1 MRAIHRFAGRLIAPV
16 VGLPPGRLALAGIG
30 LAAVAGLALS
40 LAIGALFE
48 RPEEAEASLEFAALA
63 PADRCLAQAIYFEAR
78 GEPFEGRMAVA
89 QVIRSRVADPRYPND
104 VCGVVFQNAQRRHRC
119 QFSFACDGKS
129 DRPRPGDAWQSAAR
143 LARLINAG
151 NLRDLTGGATH
162 YHADYVSPA
171 WATKAPP
178 TAAIGRH
185 RFYRP
190 DG

>member
-1 MRAIHRFAGRLIAPV
+1 MGAIDRFASLLIAIAAGLPRQRLV
-16 VGLPPGRLALAGIG
+16 LAGVGLVALAVVAVG
-30 LAAVAGLALS
+30 LGS
-40 LAIGALFE
+40 LFE
-48 RPEEAEASLEFAALA
+48 RPKEVEPSLEFAALA

-89 QVIRSRVADPRYPND
+89 QVIRARVADPRYPND

-129 DRPRPGDAWQSAAR
+129 DRPRDVRAWESAVR
-143 LARLINAG
+143 LAWLVNAG

-162 YHADYVSPA
+162 YHADYVSPV
-171 WATKAPP
+171 WAAKAPP